1 MAETSLVL
9 SQIQTLFKQ
18 EGLAAPDCELGPETR
33 LKEDLGLDSFDL
45 VQLILL
51 LNRHFKLELGSQWL
65 TGAHLKNLDSLSSLV
80 ERSRNERSAP

>member
-9 SQIQTLFKQ
+9 SQIQTLLKQ
-18 EGLAAPDCELGPETR
+18 EGYAAPNSELGPETR

-51 LNRHFKLELGSQWL
+51 LNRHFSLELGSQWL
-65 TGAHLKNLDSLSSLV
+65 TGEHLKNLDSLSSLV
-80 ERSRNERSAP
+80 EQSRNERSAP